1 MDFNPILLLSF
12 LLILI
17 SIKFLFKNSTRK
29 LNLPPSP
36 AYSLPFIGH
45 LYLLK
50 HPVQRTL
57 LSLSQSLGDTP
68 IFHLRLGN
76 RLVYVVS
83 SYSVAEECFTRNDVV
98 LANRPELIMG
108 KHVAYDSTIMIAAPY
123 GDHWRNLRRVAAVE
137 IFSSLRVVTFMSIRK
152 DEIRRLISHLSR
164 NSLHGFVEVDMKS
177 LLANL
182 AFNNIIMMVAGKR
195 YYGDGTEDNDEARI
209 VRALISE
216 AVAGAGAGNL
226 ADYLPIIRWVT
237 DFEKRAKI
245 LGKRFD
251 GFLQRLVDEKRA
263 EKERGQTLIDHLLSL
278 QEIQPEYYTDVII
291 KGMIISLVIAGTDT
305 SSITLEWA
313 LSNLL
318 NHPEILEKA
327 RAEIDD
333 KIGLDRLLEESD
345 IENLP
350 YLQYIVSET
359 FRLYPAVPL
368 LLPHFSSDDCKVAGY
383 DMPRG
388 TMLLTNVWAMHRD
401 PGVWEEAERF
411 KPERFQK
418 EGEAQKLMP
427 FGMGR
432 RACPG
437 VELGKRLVS
446 LALGCL
452 IQCFEWERLGEELV
466 DMMEDKG
473 LTMPKA
479 TPLRA
484 KCKSRVVTRKMI
496 QSMYVYSLC
505 MYLCRTP

>member
-1 MDFNPILLLSF
+1 
-12 LLILI
+12 
-17 SIKFLFKNSTRK
+17 
-29 LNLPPSP
+29 
-36 AYSLPFIGH
+36 
-45 LYLLK
+45 
-50 HPVQRTL
+50 
-57 LSLSQSLGDTP
+57 
-68 IFHLRLGN
+68 
-76 RLVYVVS
+76 
-83 SYSVAEECFTRNDVV
+83 
-98 LANRPELIMG
+98 
-108 KHVAYDSTIMIAAPY
+108 
-123 GDHWRNLRRVAAVE
+123 
-137 IFSSLRVVTFMSIRK
+137 
-152 DEIRRLISHLSR
+152 
-164 NSLHGFVEVDMKS
+164 MKS

-195 YYGDGTEDNDEARI
+195 YYGGGAEDNDEARI
-209 VRALISE
+209 VRELISE

-226 ADYLPIIRWVT
+226 ADYLPIIRLLT

-278 QEIQPEYYTDVII
+278 QENQPEYYTDVII
-291 KGMIISLVIAGTDT
+291 KGMILSLVIAGTDT
-305 SSITLEWA
+305 SAVTLEWA

-333 KIGLDRLLEESD
+333 KIGSDRLLEESD

-350 YLQYIVSET
+350 YLHYIVSET
-359 FRLYPAVPL
+359 FRLYPPVPL

-401 PGVWEEAERF
+401 PGVWEEPERF
-411 KPERFQK
+411 KPERFEK

-452 IQCFEWERLGEELV
+452 IQCFEWERVGEELV
-466 DMMEDKG
+466 DMTEDKG
-473 LTMPKA
+473 ITMPKA
-479 TPLRA
+479 TPLLA
-484 KCKSRVVTRKMI
+484 KCKSRVVARKM
-496 QSMYVYSLC
+496 M
-505 MYLCRTP
+505 